1 MHRLFILVYAYKIKK
16 GEKMNKVISLI
27 FLSLLLVGCD
37 FTTSK
42 NPETSWIKSVKGKT
56 FADNN
61 EGISLTFDANGNGS
75 LKITE
80 DTSNDFWAEL
90 GKLAVESLQY
100 TYVKAINKNQAVY
113 SVKILFITAYFGLK
127 LDKNKLFMTE
137 EAADT
142 PEDVN
147 WETIG
152 EEYLTKK

>member
-1 MHRLFILVYAYKIKK
+1 MKKI
-16 GEKMNKVISLI
+16 IYLI
-27 FLSLLLVGCD
+27 FLSLFLVSCD

-61 EGISLTFDANGNGS
+61 EGISFIFDANGNGS
-75 LKITE
+75 LKVDG

-90 GKLAVESLQY
+90 GKLAVESIQF
-100 TYVKAINKNQAVY
+100 TYIKAIDKNRAVY
-113 SVKILFITAYFGLK
+113 SMKILFMTAYFGLK

-137 EAADT
+137 EATNT

-152 EEYLTKK
+152 EEYLSKVK

>member
-1 MHRLFILVYAYKIKK
+1 MSLYIIKF
-16 GEKMNKVISLI
+16 GEKMNKVIPLI
-27 FLSLLLVGCD
+27 FLSLFLVSCD

-56 FADNN
+56 FANDK
-61 EGISLTFDANGNGS
+61 EGISFIFDANGNCS
-75 LKITE
+75 IKITE
-80 DTSNDFWAEL
+80 DTSNDFWKEL
-90 GKLAVESLQY
+90 GKLVTEGIFQF
-100 TYVKAINKNQAVY
+100 TYISAIDKNRAVY
-113 SVKILFITAYFGLK
+113 SMKILFITAYFGLK
-127 LDKNKLFMTE
+127 LDKNKLFMTA

>member
-1 MHRLFILVYAYKIKK
+1 MSLYIIKFWR
-16 GEKMNKVISLI
+16 EKMKKVIYLI
-27 FLSLLLVGCD
+27 FLSLFLVSCD

-56 FADNN
+56 FTDGEGNN
-61 EGISLTFDANGNGS
+61 LIFDANGNCS
-75 LKITE
+75 IKITE
-80 DTSNDFWAEL
+80 DTSNDFWKEL
-90 GKLAVESLQY
+90 GKLVTEGIFQF
-100 TYVKAINKNQAVY
+100 TYISAIDKNRAVY
-113 SVKILFITAYFGLK
+113 SMKILFITAYFGLK
-127 LDKNKLFMTE
+127 LDKNKLFMTA

>member
-1 MHRLFILVYAYKIKK
+1 MHIKLKK
-16 GEKMNKVISLI
+16 GEKMNKIIPLI

-61 EGISLTFDANGNGS
+61 EGISLIFDANGNGS

-142 PEDVN
+142 PENVN

-152 EEYLTKK
+152 EEYLTKR

>member
-1 MHRLFILVYAYKIKK
+1 MHIKLKK
-16 GEKMNKVISLI
+16 GEKMNKIIPLI

-61 EGISLTFDANGNGS
+61 EGISLIFDANGNGS

-90 GKLAVESLQY
+90 GKLAVESFQY
-100 TYVKAINKNQAVY
+100 VYVKAINKNQAVY

-137 EAADT
+137 AADT

>member
-1 MHRLFILVYAYKIKK
+1 MSLYIIKF
-16 GEKMNKVISLI
+16 GEKMNKVIPLI
-27 FLSLLLVGCD
+27 FLSLFLVSCD

-56 FADNN
+56 FTDGEGNN
-61 EGISLTFDANGNGS
+61 LIFDANGNGS

-80 DTSNDFWAEL
+80 DTSNDFWKEL
-90 GKLAVESLQY
+90 GKLVAEGIFQF
-100 TYVKAINKNQAVY
+100 TYISAINKNQAIY
-113 SVKILFITAYFGLK
+113 SIKILFITAYFGFK
-127 LDKNKLFMTE
+127 LDKNKLFMT

-152 EEYLTKK
+152 EEYLSKVK

>member
-1 MHRLFILVYAYKIKK
+1 MSLYIIKFWR
-16 GEKMNKVISLI
+16 EKMNKVIPLI
-27 FLSLLLVGCD
+27 FLSLFLVSCD

-61 EGISLTFDANGNGS
+61 EGVSLIFDANGNGS
-75 LKITE
+75 MKVTE
-80 DTSNDFWAEL
+80 DTSNNLWAEL
-90 GKLAVESLQY
+90 GKLAVESIQF
-100 TYVKAINKNQAVY
+100 TYIRAINKNQAIY
-113 SVKILFITAYFGLK
+113 SIKILFITAYFGFK
-127 LDKNKLFMTE
+127 LDKNKLFMT

-152 EEYLTKK
+152 EEYLSKVK

>member
-1 MHRLFILVYAYKIKK
+1 MSLYIIKF

-27 FLSLLLVGCD
+27 FLSLFLVSCD

-42 NPETSWIKSVKGKT
+42 NPEDSWIKSVKGKT
-56 FADNN
+56 FADD
-61 EGISLTFDANGNGS
+61 GISLIFDANGNCS
-75 LKITE
+75 IKITE
-80 DTSNDFWAEL
+80 DTSNDFWKEL
-90 GKLAVESLQY
+90 GKLVTEGIFQF
-100 TYVKAINKNQAVY
+100 TYISAIDKNRAVY
-113 SVKILFITAYFGLK
+113 SMKILFITAYFGLK

-137 EAADT
+137 EANT

>member
-1 MHRLFILVYAYKIKK
+1 MHIKLKK
-16 GEKMNKVISLI
+16 GEKMNKIIPLI
-27 FLSLLLVGCD
+27 FLSLFLVSCD

-61 EGISLTFDANGNGS
+61 EGISLIFDANGNGS

-137 EAADT
+137 AADT